1 MEWFKRAW
9 QGQELCWKV
18 FWIYGMLFG
27 IAMNYA
33 AIQLEHTFKMNPPVK
48 FCFVL
53 FNFFYLIW
61 IVVSTYRCAK
71 NVGMKFFGFL
81 ARLLCL
87 LFPLVFFFTV
97 FAGGVQ
103 KGQMMIEAAKCKRI
117 AIDAKYGDANPEVLK
132 RCKQAAEKARK
143 RR

>member
-1 MEWFKRAW
+1 MEWFKKAW
-9 QGQELCWKV
+9 RGEELCWKV
-18 FWIYGMLFG
+18 FWIYGVLFAA
-27 IAMNYA
+27 AMNYA
-33 AIQLEHTFKMNPPVK
+33 AVRLEHTFMMNPPLK
-48 FCFVL
+48 FSFVL

-61 IVVSTYRCAK
+61 IVVATYRCGK
-71 NVGMKFFGFL
+71 NVGIKFFGFC
-81 ARLLCL
+81 ARLLAV
-87 LFPLVFFFTV
+87 LFPLVFFATV

-103 KGQMMIEAAKCKRI
+103 KGQMMIEAAKCKRV